1 MQDSYEISYLLNTI
15 SKEYKRVRF
24 HGLKNVLIQDQAE
37 ALDIPLLQK
46 ETTGESYE
54 QEFKD
59 IIKTVIPEGVRG
71 VVFGDIFLHM
81 RKWADKVCTELKI
94 QSIEPLCGHGS
105 EEILLDFI
113 DSGFEAIVVATQ
125 ANLLDEKWL
134 GRKLDKSFLEDIKKL
149 KNIDVCGE
157 NGEYH
162 TLVVDGPIFR
172 KRIDISKSEK
182 VLRDGYWFLDIQEYG
197 LTETSNKYKI
207 IDQAAQQFAEIL
219 VDLIDEKNSIKNKD
233 LLDNNDSD
241 V

>member
-1 MQDSYEISYLLNTI
+1 MKKVIVSWSGGKDSCLACYNAMQSGYNISYLLNTI

-24 HGLKNVLIQDQAE
+24 HGLKDTLVQSQSQA
-37 ALDIPLLQK
+37 LGIPLLQK
-46 ETTGESYE
+46 ETTGENYE

-59 IIKTVIPEGVRG
+59 IIKTVIPEGIEG

-81 RKWADKVCTELKI
+81 REWADKVCVDLKI
-94 QSIEPLCGHGS
+94 QSIEPLCGRSS

-162 TLVVDGPIFR
+162 TLVIDGPIFK
-172 KRIDISKSEK
+172 KRIDISKTEK
-182 VLRDGYWFLDIQEYG
+182 ILRNGYWFLDIQEYK
-197 LTETSNKYKI
+197 LIERDNKKI
-207 IDQAAQQFAEIL
+207 
-219 VDLIDEKNSIKNKD
+219 K
-233 LLDNNDSD
+233 
-241 V
+241 